1 MVVSG
6 QAALGGLD
14 QPIVRK
20 SEATPLTHTKAP
32 LVVRQSGFAL
42 AASFRWVT
50 GLSARRSVPLIAWFL
65 VGPLCLIAA
74 EAETPPRFET
84 DVLPILTAHCLKCHG
99 LEAAMVGLDLRTPA
113 LILRGG
119 DNGSVGTKGSAGK
132 SLLYKRISTA
142 TMPPSDELKL
152 REEQVE
158 TIRRW
163 IDAGLPASRTYG
175 NVTKAEAPEVSEED
189 RQYWAF
195 QKLARTLRPDLSAG
209 EALDPALGQ
218 PPQYADRNRQDLPAD
233 GTARARADP

>member
-1 MVVSG
+1 
-6 QAALGGLD
+6 
-14 QPIVRK
+14 
-20 SEATPLTHTKAP
+20 
-32 LVVRQSGFAL
+32 
-42 AASFRWVT
+42 
-50 GLSARRSVPLIAWFL
+50 
-65 VGPLCLIAA
+65 
-74 EAETPPRFET
+74 
-84 DVLPILTAHCLKCHG
+84 
-99 LEAAMVGLDLRTPA
+99 MVGLDLRTPP

-119 DNGSVGTKGSAGK
+119 DNGTIVTKGSASE

-142 TMPPSDELKL
+142 TMPPSGELKL

-163 IDAGLPASRTYG
+163 IDAGLPASWTYG

-233 GTARARADP
+233 GTAHARADP